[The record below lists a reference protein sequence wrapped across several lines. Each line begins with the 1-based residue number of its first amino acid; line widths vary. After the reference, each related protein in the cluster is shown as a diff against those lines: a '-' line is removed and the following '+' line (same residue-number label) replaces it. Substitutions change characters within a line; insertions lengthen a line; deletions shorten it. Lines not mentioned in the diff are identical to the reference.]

1 MSFSTYDE
9 LVRAALL
16 QHSNRLAMALSEADR
31 EIKDLKDEIENW
43 KSECRAKDFQ
53 VKANRKT
60 LTEYGF
66 AVDSMRKDKERLN
79 EIIKFRERD
88 IDDLI
93 RTNNEKD
100 STISNLK
107 GIEKIVNPETGEAHP
122 HEDAGQVG

>member
-9 LVRAALL
+9 LIRAALL
-16 QHSNRLAMALSEADR
+16 QHSNRLAMVLSEANK
-31 EIKDLKDEIENW
+31 EIKDLKDEIGVW
-43 KSECRAKDFQ
+43 KSECRAKDL
-53 VKANRKT
+53 KT
-60 LTEYGF
+60 KTIQNTLGEY
-66 AVDSMRKDKERLN
+66 ASVIDSMRKEKERLN

-107 GIEKIVNPETGEAHP
+107 EKIEEGKVER
-122 HEDAGQVG
+122 